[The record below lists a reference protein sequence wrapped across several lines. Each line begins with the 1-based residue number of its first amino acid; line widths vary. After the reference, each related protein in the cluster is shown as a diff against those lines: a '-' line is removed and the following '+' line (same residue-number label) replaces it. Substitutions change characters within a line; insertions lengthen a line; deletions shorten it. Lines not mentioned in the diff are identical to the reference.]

1 VNIGMFVSCGLC
13 ALVSLICNVAA
24 AAEITGTAFSL
35 IYRGPDTSISRAD
48 SGGKVDVRTNS
59 RGNIDLRIDLPDQ
72 RQRSMRDVLLLDAR
86 TGVHLARAKFDRR
99 IDGHFFQLPI
109 ISDVTRTPT
118 CLMIKGLD
126 GATIPVRDAKG
137 NDDGYT
143 FRHPLWESAVKTQF
157 EKSGLAAERNRLTA
171 KLEADL
177 RTLSEV
183 YTALGMSPTDAF
195 PVCQLGPTV
204 PQPLRPKLALVRNEA
219 EELSK
224 GLCAAEFGSYFLRH
238 RTGLTT
244 LFTDAGH
251 GPAWAAAG
259 TENLSA
265 LAGEVGPKRLVTP
278 PSDEEVKTVISA
290 LNKGRQSFDY
300 ATATKAINAFMG
312 ACRGAVIK
320 LSAETLDKWDADKK
334 AAEIAPQ
341 TAKST
346 CEARVAQVTQLRAAI
361 QKGEAYRSA
370 LEQKLSATGTNS
382 SYSEKT
388 RLDLIPCQ

>member
-1 VNIGMFVSCGLC
+1 MNIGMFVRCGLC
-13 ALVSLICNVAA
+13 ALLSLICNVAT
-24 AAEITGTAFSL
+24 AAEVTGTAFSL
-35 IYRGPDTSISRAD
+35 IYRGPDTSISRSN
-48 SGGKVDVRTNS
+48 SGGKIDVRTNS

-72 RQRSMRDVLLLDAR
+72 RQRSMRDVFLLDAR
-86 TGVHLARAKFDRR
+86 TGVQLARAKFDQR

-143 FRHPLWESAVKTQF
+143 FRHPLWESALNAQF
-157 EKSGLAAERNRLTA
+157 EKSGLAAERNRMTT

-177 RTLSEV
+177 RTLAEV
-183 YTALGMSPTDAF
+183 YTALGISPTDAF
-195 PVCQLGPTV
+195 PVCQFGPPV

-219 EELSK
+219 EDLSK
-224 GLCAAEFGSYFLRH
+224 GLCASEFGSYFLRH
-238 RTGLTT
+238 RTGLATM
-244 LFTDAGH
+244 FADAGH
-251 GPAWAAAG
+251 GAAWAAAS
-259 TENLSA
+259 TENLNA
-265 LAGEVGPKRLVTP
+265 LAGIDGSKPLVTP

-290 LNKGRQSFDY
+290 LSKGRQSFDY
-300 ATATKAINAFMG
+300 STATKTINAFMG
-312 ACRGAVIK
+312 SCRGAVIK
-320 LSAETLDKWDADKK
+320 LAAETLDKWDADKK

-341 TAKST
+341 TTKSI
-346 CEARVAQVTQLRAAI
+346 CEARIAQVTQLRAAI

-370 LEQKLSATGTNS
+370 LEQKLSAAGTNS

-388 RLDLIPCQ
+388 RLDLIPCE